1 MELKGKF
8 NLKNMII
15 LDKNSI
21 NFDEGRYFASSYF
34 IKMNPNNNN
43 YHECDD
49 AFHKSIVDSSYELRR
64 RLHLMALYDFEFVTN
79 CLLDKHFCLV
89 KEPVKLGKHYDN
101 IKWQE
106 ILKFYY
112 LVLVDNRIRLSC
124 VIEDINNKNYDGIK
138 EIRKVFPEFLC
149 NYSTNMK
156 EEYSDY
162 KKLYRIIVSL
172 IDEFVRKDEE
182 IMAKN
187 INKYIELYSIFMR
200 DRKERIIKLIE
211 SDFFIETN
219 IKKLEFNNSEFYKY
233 LELAM
238 RLVDNQS
245 TEEDYDRVRLTMNIA
260 NKIISNNEKKIKVYS
275 DKKRS

>member
-15 LDKNSI
+15 LDKDSI
-21 NFDEGRYFASSYF
+21 NFDEGRYFANNYF
-34 IKMNPNNNN
+34 IKMTPNNNN
-43 YHECDD
+43 YNECDD

-64 RLHLMALYDFEFVTN
+64 RLHLMTLYDFEFVTN

-101 IKWQE
+101 TNWHE

-124 VIEDINNKNYDGIK
+124 VIEDINTRNYEGIK
-138 EIRKVFPEFLC
+138 EIRKIYPEFLC

-162 KKLYRIIVSL
+162 KRLYRVIVSL
-172 IDEFVRKDEE
+172 IDEFLRKDEE
-182 IMAKN
+182 IMAKSVH
-187 INKYIELYSIFMR
+187 KYMELYSIFMKSK
-200 DRKERIIKLIE
+200 KEKIIKLIE

-219 IKKLEFNNSEFYKY
+219 IKKLEYNNSEFYQF
-233 LELAM
+233 LELAIK
-238 RLVDNQS
+238 LVNKQD
-245 TEEDYDRVRLTMNIA
+245 TEEEYDKLRLTMNIA
-260 NKIISNNEKKIKVYS
+260 NKIISTNEKKIKAYN
-275 DKKRS
+275 KKRS